1 MLLDQFSSRNIMSLW
16 SFMTHL
22 FYFRLLT
29 SFLASFMGNF
39 NLLMLCGEI
48 ESNPG
53 PWSNSGQNFSICD
66 WNLNIIAAHNFFD
79 IFLLKTD
86 NAIHTYDIMCLSET
100 YLNHDT
106 LFEDNNLRIP
116 VYESIMVEHEK
127 VNFLEC
133 KWETV

>member
-1 MLLDQFSSRNIMSLW
+1 MLLDQFSSRNIMYLW

-29 SFLASFMGNF
+29 SFLASFMGKF

-53 PWSNSGQNFSICD
+53 PCSNSGQSFSICD
-66 WNLNIIAAHNFFD
+66 WNLNIIAAHNFSD

-86 NAIHTYDIMCLSET
+86 NAIHDCNGTRTHNHLIRKRT
-100 YLNHDT
+100 LNH
-106 LFEDNNLRIP
+106 LAKLA
-116 VYESIMVEHEK
+116 K
-127 VNFLEC
+127 
-133 KWETV
+133 